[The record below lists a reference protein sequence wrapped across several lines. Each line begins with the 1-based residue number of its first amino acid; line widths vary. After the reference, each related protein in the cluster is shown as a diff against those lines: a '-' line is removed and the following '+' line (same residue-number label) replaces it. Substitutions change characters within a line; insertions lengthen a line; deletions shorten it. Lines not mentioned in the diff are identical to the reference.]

1 MVPICSKKRKKSLA
15 FLKVCIRGNFA
26 ESVSWVFSHFTKVSR
41 SVCAHG
47 SGNNVFSS
55 RGTDFM
61 FGLIRLIDLW
71 DRGEE
76 FLWNTKWNT
85 SPDRFRHNYS
95 SAQTNEHG
103 GGIWP
108 GYIEPSLGI
117 WATIMGK
124 FMICKRDLQSYL
136 WGGGGAKWGRCPAAL
151 DLWQARVDIRER
163 EREKYFLLIICI
175 AWGSSLT
182 FL

>member
-26 ESVSWVFSHFTKVSR
+26 ESVRWVFSHFTKVSR

-61 FGLIRLIDLW
+61 FGIIRLIDLW

-95 SAQTNEHG
+95 SGQTNEHG

-108 GYIEPSLGI
+108 GYIESSLG
-117 WATIMGK
+117 MSDNYGK
-124 FMICKRDLQSYL
+124 VYGLQKGFTVLFVGRRRSYE
-136 WGGGGAKWGRCPAAL
+136 
-151 DLWQARVDIRER
+151 VDV
-163 EREKYFLLIICI
+163 LLHWIY
-175 AWGSSLT
+175 GKL
-182 FL
+182 L

>member
-15 FLKVCIRGNFA
+15 FLKVCIRGSFA
-26 ESVSWVFSHFTKVSR
+26 ESVNWVFSHFTKVSR

-47 SGNNVFSS
+47 SGNNVFSR

-85 SPDRFRHNYS
+85 SSDRFRHNYS
-95 SAQTNEHG
+95 SAQTNEHR

-108 GYIEPSLGI
+108 GYIEPSLG
-117 WATIMGK
+117 MSDNYGK
-124 FMICKRDLQSYL
+124 FMVCKRDLQSYL
-136 WGGGGAKWGRCPAAL
+136 WDGGGVKWGRCPAAL
-151 DLWQARVDIRER
+151 DLWQALVNVKKRETILR
-163 EREKYFLLIICI
+163 IFHLLGEAVKYFFTEYL
-175 AWGSSLT
+175 
-182 FL
+182 